1 MLDEAPFRSPIDL
14 GIDADVAASKRLV
27 LKFGGTS
34 VATLER
40 WQRIRQILQ
49 SRLADDWRP
58 LVVHSALG
66 GVSNSLQALVRA
78 TERGAGANELDAVIV
93 QHRDLASAMQLDA
106 DALLGDYFDELS
118 QLSAGTRLVRE
129 VSPRV
134 HARILGLGELMATRM
149 SAAWLAAHGV
159 PTEWRDPRDW
169 LTAERRPSASERQL
183 YLSATCAATF
193 DPRLAAALDETDGVL
208 LLPGFLAANADRET
222 VLLGRGGSDTSAA
235 YFAVKV
241 AAARVEMFSDVP
253 GVFSA
258 DPRFVQGAR
267 LLQQLH
273 YDEAQEIA
281 STGSTVLHPRAVP
294 PLRRA
299 GIPLYLRSIDQPD
312 VDGTVISPA
321 VDDDT
326 PVVKAVSVQSGITL
340 VSLEGIAMWQES
352 GFLARAFQ
360 VFADAGISIDFVST
374 SESSVTLSIDPRGG
388 ELAEGVI
395 DDVVESLRTLCR
407 VRLLKDCAAVSLVGR
422 RIRATLHQIGSA
434 MEVFEEERVYLVSQA
449 ANDLNF
455 SFVTDEDNAYR
466 LVSRLHNLLFPASL
480 RGASFGPSWSTLQR
494 QVSLPEVSEPRW
506 WESHAPALLQLM
518 DDRQAAYVYSL
529 DEVRMAAERL
539 QSMQH
544 VAAVFFAMK
553 SNSHPDI
560 LRTLVDCGI
569 NLECVSPGELHRVFD
584 LFPDL
589 DPKRV
594 LFTPNFAPRNEYA
607 LGIER
612 GVNLTLDN
620 LFPLRQWP
628 DLFAGQDLFVR
639 LDPGQ
644 GRGHHEH
651 VKTAGSHAKF
661 GIPLFELDELA
672 ALVASAGARIVGIHA
687 HSGSGILDH
696 DNWEQ
701 VAATLAAA
709 AERFPDVRV
718 LDLGGGLGVPERSG
732 DQELDIRR
740 LDESLAEWRDRA
752 PQYELWLEPGRYLVA
767 AAGVLMAR
775 VTQTKGKGRMK
786 YVGIA
791 TGMNSLIRPALYGAY
806 HEIANLSRLDD
817 PANDLVTVVGPICES
832 ADKLGTDRLLP
843 VSEEG
848 DVILIANAGAYGAVM
863 ASDYNLRDRV
873 EELTLTIK

>member
-1 MLDEAPFRSPIDL
+1 MLEEAPFRSAVDL
-14 GIDADVAASKRLV
+14 GIDENVAASRRLV

-40 WQRIRQILQ
+40 WQRIAAILK
-49 SRLADDWRP
+49 SRCAEGWQP

-66 GVSNSLQALVRA
+66 GVSNTLQALVSA
-78 TERGAGANELDAVIV
+78 TERGAGEHELDSVIAR
-93 QHRDLASAMQLDA
+93 HRDLAVAMGLDA
-106 DALLGDYFDELS
+106 DQLLGTYFDELS

-134 HARILGLGELMATRM
+134 HARILGLGELMATRL
-149 SAAWLAAHGV
+149 SSAWLNTVGV
-159 PTEWRDPRDW
+159 ATEWRDPREW
-169 LTAERRPSASERQL
+169 LRAQRRPSASERQL
-183 YLSATCAATF
+183 YLSATCAVEF
-193 DPRLAAALDETDGVL
+193 DPELAQTVDAAEGIVL
-208 LLPGFLAANADRET
+208 MPGFLAANADRET

-258 DPRFVQGAR
+258 DPRLVQGAR

-312 VDGTVISPA
+312 IDGTVISPA

-374 SESSVTLSIDPRGG
+374 SESNVTLSIDPRGG
-388 ELAEGVI
+388 ELADGVIEGV
-395 DDVVESLRTLCR
+395 EETLRSLCR
-407 VRLLKDCAAVSLVGR
+407 VRVLKDCAAVSLVGR

-466 LVSRLHNLLFPASL
+466 VVSRLHGLLFPASL
-480 RGASFGPSWSTLQR
+480 RGASFGPSWASLQ
-494 QVSLPEVSEPRW
+494 QQDTPAEEAPSRW
-506 WESHAPALLQLM
+506 WEAQAPALLELLDQ
-518 DDRQAAYVYSL
+518 RQAAYVYSL
-529 DEVRMAAERL
+529 AEVRAAAERL
-539 QSMQH
+539 QSMQN
-544 VAAVFFAMK
+544 VAAIFFAMK
-553 SNSHPDI
+553 SNSHPDV
-560 LRTLVDCGI
+560 LRTLVDAGI
-569 NLECVSPGELHRVFD
+569 NLECVSPGELDRVFT
-584 LFPDL
+584 LFPEL

-594 LFTPNFAPRNEYA
+594 LFTPNFAPRDEYA
-607 LGIER
+607 LGVQR

-620 LFPLRQWP
+620 LFPLREWP
-628 DLFAGQDLFVR
+628 ELFAGQELFVR
-639 LDPGQ
+639 LDPGK

-672 ALVASAGARIVGIHA
+672 DLVSAAGARVVGIHA
-687 HSGSGILDH
+687 HSGSGILEH

-732 DQELDIRR
+732 DRELDIQR
-740 LDESLAEWRDRA
+740 LDDSLAEWRARA
-752 PQYELWLEPGRYLVA
+752 PQYDLWLEPGRYLVA
-767 AAGVLMAR
+767 GAGVLLAR

-806 HEIANLSRLDD
+806 HEIANLSRLDE
-817 PANDLVTVVGPICES
+817 PAGDLVTVVGPICES

-843 VSEEG
+843 TSEEG
-848 DVILIANAGAYGAVM
+848 DVLLIANAGAYGAVM
-863 ASDYNLRDRV
+863 ASDYNLRERV
-873 EELTLTIK
+873 AELTLRPA